1 MKGLRKLALLLSVS
15 ALASAVAGELKV
27 QPEQLESRYRAK
39 TAMKDGAISIQ
50 SDTPEWDS
58 GLRINPPKGTK
69 FDFSG
74 AKYLAVDVEN
84 CSKDRQLR
92 MTMHITSGSRDRKKS
107 SSHVDLP
114 HRETNTGI
122 GLNPGEKRTMR
133 IYLPHA
139 SLFSAPEG
147 GRNFKNPLDT
157 SKINSI
163 EFKMQWPFESGRKGL
178 LNCKLTNLRL
188 EDRKSVV

>member
-92 MTMHITSGSRDRKKS
+92 MTMCTSQAVRA
-107 SSHVDLP
+107 
-114 HRETNTGI
+114 T
-122 GLNPGEKRTMR
+122 
-133 IYLPHA
+133 
-139 SLFSAPEG
+139 
-147 GRNFKNPLDT
+147 
-157 SKINSI
+157 
-163 EFKMQWPFESGRKGL
+163 GRKAPVTL
-178 LNCKLTNLRL
+178 ICRTARPTP
-188 EDRKSVV
+188 ESV